1 MKKELEITDDNVRGT
16 MIGTRSISNNDDSVN
31 QWNIVTISLVLP
43 KKMKGDKWISKI
55 QILCTL
61 EQYYNILLP
70 VFKSTTVATFELWVS
85 PLIKYPVLSGISN
98 VVFSISP
105 TP

>member
-16 MIGTRSISNNDDSVN
+16 MIGIRSISNNDDSVN
-31 QWNIVTISLVLP
+31 QWNIATISLTLP
-43 KKMKGDKWISKI
+43 KQVKGDKWISKI

-61 EQYYNILLP
+61 EQYHNVLCP
-70 VFKSTTVATFELWVS
+70 VFQSTTVATFELWVS
-85 PLIKYPVLSGISN
+85 PLIKYPVLSTVSN
-98 VVFSISP
+98 VVFSLSP